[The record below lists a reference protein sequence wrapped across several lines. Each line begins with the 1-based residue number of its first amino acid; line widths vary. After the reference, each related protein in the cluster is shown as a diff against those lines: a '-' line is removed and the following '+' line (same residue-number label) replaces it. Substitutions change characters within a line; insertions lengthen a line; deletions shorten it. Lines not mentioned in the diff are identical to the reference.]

1 MKKAIIAVVLA
12 GLLPS
17 FAEKSNVFF
26 IHGANV
32 SEDEARV
39 WADQMFKRLWQVGA
53 QMEFIPIA
61 WESDI
66 GPSWNY
72 HQNVSNAFVM
82 AARIAPI
89 INAEQG
95 RNVIIAHS
103 LGTVVAAAAIQDYG
117 ARVAKL
123 IMLNSAIPSEA
134 FVPSLADTSPGNKLV
149 HDAWVEYTNTC
160 WTAQWHKLLPKVM
173 RVAS

>member
-89 INAEQG
+89 IP
-95 RNVIIAHS
+95 
-103 LGTVVAAAAIQDYG
+103 LKVVKPPAIRLRMRFVRLSFMRRKTPSAAII
-117 ARVAKL
+117 R
-123 IMLNSAIPSEA
+123 
-134 FVPSLADTSPGNKLV
+134 
-149 HDAWVEYTNTC
+149 
-160 WTAQWHKLLPKVM
+160 
-173 RVAS
+173 